1 MKKELINKKGHIKY
15 ILQLILEF
23 EIENIN
29 NNNKNDNNIIFN
41 YFEEFSFFEK
51 EIKDIIKISKK
62 SQNFFDLYILQ
73 KDMKNNIKDE
83 KLKEKIILDMKKD
96 AELNG
101 ENNNKMKIDYLL
113 KILYMDKS
121 LELIKKSYSL
131 ENEKNEDEEIIGNN
145 NNNRMIIE

>member
-1 MKKELINKKGHIKY
+1 
-15 ILQLILEF
+15 
-23 EIENIN
+23 
-29 NNNKNDNNIIFN
+29 
-41 YFEEFSFFEK
+41 
-51 EIKDIIKISKK
+51 
-62 SQNFFDLYILQ
+62 
-73 KDMKNNIKDE
+73 MKNNIKDE

-121 LELIKKSYSL
+121 LELIKKSYSF
-131 ENEKNEDEEIIGNN
+131 ENEKNEDDEEIIGNN